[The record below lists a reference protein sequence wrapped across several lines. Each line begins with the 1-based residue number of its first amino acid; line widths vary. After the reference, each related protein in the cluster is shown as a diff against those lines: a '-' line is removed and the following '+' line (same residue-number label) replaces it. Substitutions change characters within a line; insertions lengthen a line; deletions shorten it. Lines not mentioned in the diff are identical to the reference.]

1 MRYDK
6 PIYFQRVTPGE
17 YNESTGNYGDDTVEE
32 VKRYADVTDAGAET
46 LNLIYGEIRQ
56 GIYTIRL
63 QAHYNEPF
71 DNIRIGQKTYRSD
84 FERKLRRGHVFVVS
98 EVQ

>member
-17 YNESTGNYGDDTVEE
+17 YDETTGNYADDTVEE
-32 VKRYADVTDAGAET
+32 VKRFADITDAGAET
-46 LNLIYGEIRQ
+46 LNLIYGEIRL
-56 GIYTIRL
+56 GVYTIRL
-63 QAHYNEPF
+63 QSHYTEPF
-71 DNIRIGQKTYRSD
+71 DRIRIGRKVYRSD
-84 FERKLRRGHVFVVS
+84 FARKLRRGHVFVVS

>member
-17 YNESTGNYGDDTVEE
+17 YDETTGNYADDTVTE
-32 VKRYADVTDAGAET
+32 VKRYADITDAGTET

-56 GIYTIRL
+56 GVYTIRL
-63 QAHYNEPF
+63 QSHCTEQF
-71 DNIRIGQKTYRSD
+71 DRIRIGRKVYRSD
-84 FERKLRRGHVFVVS
+84 FERKLRRGHVLVVS

>member
-17 YNESTGNYGDDTVEE
+17 YDEATGNYVDDTVEE
-32 VKRYADVTDAGAET
+32 VKRYADITDAGTET

-56 GIYTIRL
+56 GVHTVRL
-63 QAHYNEPF
+63 QSHYTEPF
-71 DNIRIGQKTYRSD
+71 DRIRIGRKVYHSD